1 MTALMN
7 PFLAFGPMAIWVAEQ
22 PKQISPEP
30 RYSPYFDIPQ
40 EDKFTRSD
48 LWNGHW
54 VYWVGS
60 VAGALIAAV
69 AFRLQ
74 GIKRSRIPKVPY
86 MRTLIGEQ

>member
-1 MTALMN
+1 MTTLMN

-22 PKQISPEP
+22 PKQLNPEP

-40 EDKFTRSD
+40 VDKLTKSE

-54 VYWVGS
+54 VYWIGP

-74 GIKRSRIPKVPY
+74 GKTNTVSLLNCWSFP
-86 MRTLIGEQ
+86 